1 VKIRN
6 EEAAV
11 APNDVIGRRGDAGG
25 TNITQLSPSDVTRLR
40 AQLLRELREQT
51 ELVAQQV
58 HDLEDL
64 PAGAAG
70 ALEVERDV
78 AEDLLTL
85 RRQAI
90 EGITLALARI
100 DNGTYGT
107 CQGCHGAI
115 PVERLE
121 VIPHARL
128 CVTCR
133 AVSW

>member
-1 VKIRN
+1 
-6 EEAAV
+6 V
-11 APNDVIGRRGDAGG
+11 ATNDVISPRSMAGG
-25 TNITQLSPSDVTRLR
+25 PNITHLSPSDVTRLR

-58 HDLEDL
+58 DDLEHL

-90 EGITLALARI
+90 EGITKALARI
-100 DNGTYGT
+100 DAGTYGT
-107 CQGCHGAI
+107 CQGCHGTI
-115 PVERLE
+115 PIERLE
-121 VIPHARL
+121 VIPHTRL

-133 AVSW
+133 AAPWGTGR

>member
-1 VKIRN
+1 M
-6 EEAAV
+6 
-11 APNDVIGRRGDAGG
+11 PSNDVISPSGIAGG
-25 TNITQLSPSDVTRLR
+25 PNITQLSPSDVTRLR

-58 HDLEDL
+58 DDLEHL
-64 PAGAAG
+64 PVGAAG

-85 RRQAI
+85 RRQTI

-100 DNGTYGT
+100 DAGTYGI

-115 PVERLE
+115 PIERLE
-121 VIPHARL
+121 VIPHTRL

-133 AVSW
+133 AVPWGTGR

>member
-1 VKIRN
+1 
-6 EEAAV
+6 V
-11 APNDVIGRRGDAGG
+11 APNDVISQGGDAGG
-25 TNITQLSPSDVTRLR
+25 TNIAQLSPSDVTRLR
-40 AQLLRELREQT
+40 AQLLGELREQT
-51 ELVAQQV
+51 ALVAQQV
-58 HDLEDL
+58 DDLENL

-70 ALEVERDV
+70 ALDVERDV

-100 DNGTYGT
+100 DKGTYGT

-121 VIPHARL
+121 DIPHARL

-133 AVSW
+133 AIPGGNSR